1 MAKVYSIDGLIPVVN
16 PNSFVHPDAVLI
28 GDVVIGPDCY
38 IGPNASIRGDFGRIV
53 IGAGCN
59 VQDCCVMHSF
69 PGNEC
74 VIEDW
79 GHVGHAAVLHG
90 CHVGENAL
98 IGMNSCVMDGA
109 VVGES
114 AIVAAMAFVKAGAEI
129 PARSLAAGSP
139 ARVLRQLSDDKI
151 EWKRAATR
159 GYQELARR
167 SLATMEGVDPLPEPE
182 PDRRRM
188 PIEAYDPLHAR
199 KAKGDKSGD

>member
-1 MAKVYSIDGLIPVVN
+1 MAKVYSIDGLIPVVH
-16 PNSFVHPDAVLI
+16 PAAFVHPDAVLI

-90 CHVGENAL
+90 CRVGTNAL
-98 IGMNSCVMDGA
+98 VGMNACIMDGA

-114 AIVAAMAFVKAGAEI
+114 SIVAAMAFVKAGTEI

-139 ARVLRQLSDDKI
+139 ARVLRQLSDDEI
-151 EWKRAATR
+151 EWKRGGTR
-159 GYQELARR
+159 EYQELARR
-167 SLATMEGVDPLPEPE
+167 CHASLRRVEPLAEPE
-182 PDRRRM
+182 PDRPRM
-188 PIEAYDPLHAR
+188 PIAAYDPLHAR
-199 KAKGDKSGD
+199 KAKQGG